1 VAKKLPRFPHAKRTL
16 VALLTLLSV
25 AEVLARAGG
34 GHSSGSSSSS
44 GGSHSSSASGSGGG
58 GGDLWFLFQCIR
70 WLFWLD
76 VNQPIIGL
84 PLTAAIGYGLYRF
97 SRGGKTVYQN
107 NVIKRGSRAAN
118 VNLVDPGLRQ
128 LRQNDAEFD
137 AAIFAKR
144 VKDGFTKLQ
153 SAWCE
158 QNLTSV
164 RPFISDGI
172 HERFSLQ
179 FEEQRAL
186 GYRPVMENL
195 SILEC
200 TPAQVECG
208 PVFDVITM
216 RIAASAKDYRVSAE
230 TGKAI
235 PGSEEASQFAEYWS
249 FIRARGG
256 RTKAGHNGLIEGN
269 CPNCGAPI
277 AMNQG
282 AKCEYCQAAL
292 RSGQYDWVLAEITQE
307 EEWRPV
313 DTPPPGTQRIR
324 EGDPGFNLQDL
335 EDMASVIFWRKSAA
349 DRLGRIDPM
358 RKVASSEW
366 CDAYAPTLIP
376 RSERA
381 TRGIFCDCAV
391 SAVDTVGV
399 ILGEAENRALVEIC
413 WMGRDFEVTA
423 SGELRDKRGEMSMK
437 RSLFVLGRK
446 AGVLSVPE
454 DSISSAH
461 CPNCGGAVMA
471 DTSNACEFCH
481 TVLND
486 GLRHWVL
493 RDIFPSG
500 SEEARALVA
509 EAVAGSRRGA
519 AEFQTIGSPARSG
532 GTGAFAWMVQSVVS
546 DGSATDDSI
555 RDMLRAAGEKNGL
568 SNERVDE
575 LIRSASAGQME
586 IPKPA
591 DSTEARAWLLE
602 MAVAAMLTGG
612 ISKQEA
618 RLIRTVGTRQGLAV
632 ADVNY
637 VMNCA
642 RKEAFTQ
649 AKDELRTAR
658 QEKKLGKAG
667 A

>member
-1 VAKKLPRFPHAKRTL
+1 M
-16 VALLTLLSV
+16 LLSV
-25 AEVLARAGG
+25 DIVLARAGG
-34 GHSSGSSSSS
+34 GHSSGGSSD
-44 GGSHSSSASGSGGG
+44 
-58 GGDLWFLFQCIR
+58 GDGISLWFILQMIR
-70 WLFWLD
+70 GLFWLD
-76 VNQPIIGL
+76 VNYPVVGL
-84 PLTAAIGYGLYRF
+84 PLTAAIIYGCYRAT
-97 SRGGKTVYQN
+97 RGGKTVYQN
-107 NVIKRGSRAAN
+107 SVIRRGSRAAN

-128 LRQNDAEFD
+128 LRQNDAAFD
-137 AAIFAKR
+137 AAAFAKR

-153 SAWCE
+153 RAWCE
-158 QNLTSV
+158 QSLTAV

-179 FEEQRAL
+179 FEEQHAL

-216 RIAASAKDYRVSAE
+216 RIGATAKDYRASVE

-249 FIRARGG
+249 FIRARGSK
-256 RTKAGHNGLIEGN
+256 TKAGGTGLIEGN

-282 AKCEYCQAAL
+282 AKCEYCQAVL

-307 EEWRPV
+307 EEWHPS

-324 EGDPGFNLQDL
+324 ASDPGFNLQDL
-335 EDMASVIFWRKSAA
+335 EDMASVIFWRKAAA

-358 RKVASSEW
+358 RKVATPEW
-366 CDAYAPTLIP
+366 CDAYARTITSSDDGSS
-376 RSERA
+376 REIS
-381 TRGIFCDCAV
+381 CDCAV
-391 SAVDTVGV
+391 SAVDTLGV
-399 ILGEAENRALVEIC
+399 IPGDADNRALVEVC
-413 WMGRDFEVTA
+413 WMGRAFEVTP
-423 SGELRDKRGEMSMK
+423 SGELRDKRGGMIL
-437 RSLFVLGRK
+437 RHSLFVLGRK
-446 AGVLSVPE
+446 AGVVSTPE
-454 DSISSAH
+454 HSISSAH

-486 GLRHWVL
+486 GMRHWVL

-500 SEEARALVA
+500 SGEARALLA
-509 EAVAGSRRGA
+509 EAVAGSQREA
-519 AEFQTIGSPARSG
+519 AGFRAIGSPARSG
-532 GTGAFAWMVQSVVS
+532 GTGAFAWMVHSVVS
-546 DGSATDDSI
+546 DGNLSDDSI
-555 RDMLRAAGEKNGL
+555 REMLRAAGKKNSFSG
-568 SNERVDE
+568 ERVDE
-575 LIRSASAGQME
+575 LIRSAAAGQMD

-591 DSTEARAWLLE
+591 NATEARAWLLE

-618 RLIRTVGTRQGLAV
+618 ALIRTVGTRQGLVA

-637 VMNCA
+637 VMNRA

-649 AKDELRTAR
+649 AKAELRTAK
-658 QEKKLGKAG
+658 QERKLGKS
-667 A
+667 

>member
-1 VAKKLPRFPHAKRTL
+1 MAKKLPRFPHARRTL
-16 VALLTLLSV
+16 TALLVLLSV
-25 AEVLARAGG
+25 DIVLARAGG

-44 GGSHSSSASGSGGG
+44 DGTGSDTLDAI
-58 GGDLWFLFQCIR
+58 WFVFQVFY
-70 WLFWLD
+70 WLFLLD
-76 VNQPIIGL
+76 VNYPIIGL
-84 PLTAAIGYGLYRF
+84 PLTAAIIYGCYRAL
-97 SRGGKTVYQN
+97 RGGQTVYQN
-107 NVIKRGSRAAN
+107 NVIKRGARAADA
-118 VNLVDPGLRQ
+118 NLVSTGMRQ
-128 LRQNDAEFD
+128 LRENDAAFD
-137 AAIFAKR
+137 ADAFSAR
-144 VKDGFTKLQ
+144 VRDGFTKLQ
-153 SAWCE
+153 RAWCE
-158 QNLTSV
+158 QKLTSV

-200 TPAQVECG
+200 APAQVECG

-216 RIAASAKDYRVSAE
+216 RVGASAKDCRVSVE
-230 TGKAI
+230 TGRAI

-249 FIRARGG
+249 FIRARGSK
-256 RTKAGHNGLIEGN
+256 TKAGGTGLIEGN

-282 AKCEYCQAAL
+282 AKCEYCQAVL

-307 EEWRPV
+307 EEWNPS
-313 DTPPPGTQRIR
+313 DTPPPGTQKIR

-335 EDMASVIFWRKSAA
+335 EDMASVVFWRKSAA
-349 DRLGRIDPM
+349 DRLGKIDPM
-358 RKVASSEW
+358 RKVAAPEW
-366 CDAYAPTLIP
+366 CDAYTRTLA
-376 RSERA
+376 RHGDKS

-399 ILGEAENRALVEIC
+399 ILGETDNRALVDVC
-413 WMGRDFEVTA
+413 WMGRAFEVTP
-423 SGELRDKRGEMSMK
+423 SGELHDKRGEMSLTH
-437 RSLFVLGRK
+437 SLFVLGRN
-446 AGVLSVPE
+446 AGVLSTPE

-486 GLRHWVL
+486 GTRHWVL

-500 SEEARALVA
+500 SDEARALIA
-509 EAVAGSRRGA
+509 QAVAGSKRGA
-519 AEFQTIGSPARSG
+519 TEFQAIGSPARSG
-532 GTGAFAWMVQSVVS
+532 GTGAFAWMVQSVVADS
-546 DGSATDDSI
+546 SATDDSI
-555 RDMLRAAGEKNGL
+555 RDMLRAAGEKNSL
-568 SNERVDE
+568 SAERVDE
-575 LIRSASAGQME
+575 LIRSAAAGQMD
-586 IPKPA
+586 IAKPA

-618 RLIRTVGTRQGLAV
+618 ALIRTVGTRQGLAA

-649 AKDELRTAR
+649 AKAELRTAM
-658 QEKKLGKAG
+658 QEKKLGKSQP
-667 A
+667 